1 MLPTLR
7 EALQPTTWSSVDI
20 REEEDPADFP
30 SAIIDLMVNA
40 SYTALES
47 LAAFVD

>member
-20 REEEDPADFP
+20 REEEDPADF
-30 SAIIDLMVNA
+30 SRAIIDLMVNA